1 MSIKDKHKRL
11 NAKSD
16 IAFIGFNNPQMIG
29 GIFKLDKKTIFRILF
44 YDKTEVS
51 SKNKVRFIYGGR
63 YE

>member
-16 IAFIGFNNPQMIG
+16 IAFMGFNNPQTIG
-29 GIFKLDKKTIFRILF
+29 GIFKVNKTTIFRILF
-44 YDKTEVS
+44 HDKTEVS
-51 SKNKVRFIYGGR
+51 GRNKVKFIYGGR